1 MDAQKNTDSQPEKK
15 MIDPDSKTLNVSSR
29 REARSYFFIAKL
41 ILKKFGELELQSL
54 GKASGNV
61 VRVAQFLENNNLAV
75 IQTMGS
81 DIVEV
86 SDRKTESGVKSELSF
101 LVSLKKSDRFD
112 ELTADLK

>member
-1 MDAQKNTDSQPEKK
+1 MNPNKNTNTETEKK
-15 MIDPDSKTLNVSSR
+15 MFDPETKTLNISNR

-41 ILKKFGELELQSL
+41 VLKKFGELELQSL

-75 IQTMGS
+75 IQSMVS

-86 SDRKTESGVKSELSF
+86 SDRKSESGVKSELAF
-101 LVSLKKSDRFD
+101 TVALKKSDRFD